1 MRLKLWCKAR
11 ECSEASLK
19 IIVYGAGVIGTL
31 YAARLQEGGHRVTV
45 VARGQRLADIRRY
58 GLVLEDI
65 VGHGRSTTR
74 VDTIER
80 VVALISVR
88 RDQVA
93 SVVPEFTT
101 NHRIPILF
109 FMLNNPTGTT
119 DLAQALGRDRVL
131 LGFPGAGV
139 TRDGHVVRY
148 AMIAQQPTTL
158 GELDGRRTAR
168 LRELVEMFR
177 QSGFRT
183 TTSRDM
189 DAWLKAHAF
198 FVTAVSGAIYM
209 AGGDCHRLSEDK
221 ATVVLMAKG
230 VREGYAAVR
239 ALGLSVAPFALRV
252 LFTWLPSAFAIYY
265 WRRFF
270 ASKMADYVFGR
281 HARAASGEMRE
292 LATTVAPCWKRAESR
307 PLHSVSFTGLSTP
320 MQRRRLGSRSSV
332 RGLAAGKV
340 SKTLHPGCRAPLEL
354 DNFMRL
360 F

>member
-1 MRLKLWCKAR
+1 V
-11 ECSEASLK
+11 K

-31 YAARLQEGGHRVTV
+31 YAARLQEGGHCVTV

-80 VVALISVR
+80 VDPNDQYDIALISVR

-101 NHRIPILF
+101 NHRIPILI

-131 LGFPGAGV
+131 LGFPGAGG

-158 GELDGRRTAR
+158 GELGGRRTAR

-239 ALGLSVAPFALRV
+239 ALGLSVAPFALRL
-252 LFTWLPSAFAIYY
+252 LFTG
-265 WRRFF
+265 RRRSPFTT
-270 ASKMADYVFGR
+270 G
-281 HARAASGEMRE
+281 AASSPPKWLTTF
-292 LATTVAPCWKRAESR
+292 LAAMLVPLHGRCANWRMTVAPCSRRAVSR
-307 PLHSVSFTGLSTP
+307 LLHSASFTVLSTP
-320 MQRRRLGSRSSV
+320 MRRKRVGSRF
-332 RGLAAGKV
+332 
-340 SKTLHPGCRAPLEL
+340 SKFKCATWQRPGSGQMCRTLHSGTGQFRFYFRCESWQLKT
-354 DNFMRL
+354 
-360 F
+360 